1 MWLILC
7 FGFIVLMA
15 TCHSLTLGVIY
26 GISGWVCYMKHL
38 YEKGKKG
45 QLMRKFIAFCLVMVM
60 LFCLC
65 ACGHKAD
72 MTDDE
77 RSSFQFFCNKMK
89 DPTSIILYG
98 DIIAIK
104 TEKGA
109 TIQFQYNA
117 KNGYGGYVGN
127 TMGQVHMVA
136 GDMLFLDEEDADFV
150 DISDLQSRLMLKS
163 WINTMLRYISLAEK
177 MSPMSLALNGCH

>member
-1 MWLILC
+1 
-7 FGFIVLMA
+7 
-15 TCHSLTLGVIY
+15 
-26 GISGWVCYMKHL
+26 
-38 YEKGKKG
+38 
-45 QLMRKFIAFCLVMVM
+45 MRKFIAFCLVMVM

-127 TMGQVHMVA
+127 TMGQVHMVV

-150 DISDLQSRLMLKS
+150 DISDFTKPSYAEFMDKHN
-163 WINTMLRYISLAEK
+163 IEVHIISGEDVANEFGVEWMPL
-177 MSPMSLALNGCH
+177 S